1 VRFVDTNVLL
11 YTISRDSEEREKA
24 ARANELLSGRD
35 VGLSVQVLQEF
46 YVQATRESRADRLT
60 HEQAAALVDS
70 FRRFPVQETTIG
82 TVLAAM
88 ATRQRFRI
96 SYWDAAILEAAR
108 TLGCEIVLSEDLSD
122 GQDYAGVR
130 VENPF
135 KECSVTMEGA
145 RAIAELPADMPP
157 QAGA

>member
-11 YTISRDSEEREKA
+11 YAISRDSEERGKA
-24 ARANELLSGRD
+24 ARANELLSSRD

-46 YVQATRESRADRLT
+46 YVQATRDSRTDRLT

-70 FRRFPVQETTIG
+70 FRRFHIQETTIG
-82 TVLAAM
+82 VMLTALS
-88 ATRQRFRI
+88 TRQRFGI

-108 TLGCEIVLSEDLSD
+108 ALGCEVVLSEDLSD
-122 GQDYAGVR
+122 HQDYAGVR

-135 KECSVTMEGA
+135 SD
-145 RAIAELPADMPP
+145 R
-157 QAGA
+157 